1 MSKAIAADSYI
12 LMGADANQSYA
23 DGKVKV
29 ELGDDPARTGDYTF
43 SFSIHNLTDVE
54 KTYALSADFF
64 TQGVFTNVVNQNGDQ
79 GDYMDT
85 WTAMLDADVTFDVGQ
100 SVTVSANG
108 SADVKVTVKLTDAQ
122 KAALNDK
129 YPSGA
134 YIQGFVYAKSGATT
148 EGAEGTEHSIPV
160 LGFYGNW
167 SDGSMFEVGSRLEYD
182 TNSEVRLPYLGS
194 TNTNL
199 ATITYA
205 NDPGSR
211 YLFGGNPVVTDTRYL
226 PERTAINSENGDQI
240 SQLTVSVIRN
250 AAASRVQVENLTAG
264 KSMMDTEAG
273 AMDAAYSPE

>member
-1 MSKAIAADSYI
+1 
-12 LMGADANQSYA
+12 
-23 DGKVKV
+23 
-29 ELGDDPARTGDYTF
+29 
-43 SFSIHNLTDVE
+43 
-54 KTYALSADFF
+54 
-64 TQGVFTNVVNQNGDQ
+64 
-79 GDYMDT
+79 
-85 WTAMLDADVTFDVGQ
+85 
-100 SVTVSANG
+100 
-108 SADVKVTVKLTDAQ
+108 
-122 KAALNDK
+122 
-129 YPSGA
+129 
-134 YIQGFVYAKSGATT
+134 
-148 EGAEGTEHSIPV
+148 
-160 LGFYGNW
+160 
-167 SDGSMFEVGSRLEYD
+167 MFEVGSRLEYD

-273 AMDAAYSPE
+273 AMDAAYYHHQFRHLAEYQRQCECGLCPQGASQGDQLALTLTLAPEYYVDREGT